1 MSVTRDEALEA
12 IRTALRYVGEDPTRE
27 GLLDTPRRWIDAL
40 IEMTSGKEANVAK
53 LLAVS
58 FDSGDYDEIIAVT
71 DIPYTSTCEHHLLP
85 FTGKAAVAYIPSV
98 QVGENGERG
107 GYRVVGLSKIP
118 RVVDAFSR
126 RLQLQEQLTAQIAEA
141 METHL
146 KPRGVAV
153 LLEGEHSCASCRGV
167 RKSGMNM
174 ITSNLRG
181 MFRDDP
187 AARAEVL
194 RLLDR
199 NRRA

>member
-1 MSVTRDEALEA
+1 MSMTRDEALEA
-12 IRTALRYVGEDPTRE
+12 IRVALRYIGEDPSRE
-27 GLLDTPRRWIDAL
+27 GLLDTPRRWVDAMK
-40 IEMTSGKEANVAK
+40 EMTSGKEADIGK

-58 FDSGDYDEIIAVT
+58 FDSGNYDEIIAVT

-85 FTGKAAVAYIPSV
+85 FTGKAAVAYLPSA
-98 QVGENGERG
+98 QADER

-181 MFRDDP
+181 VFRED
-187 AARAEVL
+187 ANARAEVL
-194 RLLDR
+194 RLIDR
-199 NRRA
+199 RGK